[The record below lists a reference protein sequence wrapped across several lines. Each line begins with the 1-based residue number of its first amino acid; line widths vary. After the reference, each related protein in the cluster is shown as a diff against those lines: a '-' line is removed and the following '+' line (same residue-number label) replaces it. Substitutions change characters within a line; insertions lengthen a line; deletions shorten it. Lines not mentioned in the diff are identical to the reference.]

1 MLIEE
6 EQFSAQSRKEAE
18 DMLSSYSGSSAS
30 GISLLKS
37 NDLDHYALIS
47 PRSVIQSDE

>member
-6 EQFSAQSRKEAE
+6 EQYSEQRKKEAE

-37 NDLDHYALIS
+37 NHLDY
-47 PRSVIQSDE
+47 

>member
-6 EQFSAQSRKEAE
+6 EQFSEQIRKEAE
-18 DMLSSYSGSSAS
+18 DMLSSYSGSS
-30 GISLLKS
+30 GMSLLKS
-37 NDLDHYALIS
+37 NDLDQYAPIS

>member
-6 EQFSAQSRKEAE
+6 EQFSEQIRKEAE

-30 GISLLKS
+30 EMSLLKS
-37 NDLDHYALIS
+37 NYLDQDALIS

>member
-6 EQFSAQSRKEAE
+6 EQFSEQRRKEAE
-18 DMLSSYSGSSAS
+18 DMLSSYSGSSGS
-30 GISLLKS
+30 GTSLLKS
-37 NDLDHYALIS
+37 NDLDYYALIS